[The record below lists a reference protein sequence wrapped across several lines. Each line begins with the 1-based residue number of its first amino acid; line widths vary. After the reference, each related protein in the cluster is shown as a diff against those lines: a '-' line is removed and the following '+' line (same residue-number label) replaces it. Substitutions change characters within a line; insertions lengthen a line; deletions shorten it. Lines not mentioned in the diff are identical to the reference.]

1 MIYRTNLFSHTTME
15 KLRPLVADKL
25 NVSLNE
31 IKLPYDLLSLMDPLE
46 LWRNL
51 SQDLDTMI
59 FEVVK

>member
-1 MIYRTNLFSHTTME
+1 ME